1 MFGTSQLH
9 PLAPSSPLL
18 GSVCVPRLSDG
29 LTEHTCLRHVF
40 LIKSLIGYLCSLE
53 EAGTE
58 HAEQVEKQQ
67 QRLKPGNILWG
78 IRAIA

>member
-1 MFGTSQLH
+1 MLGISHIQ
-9 PLAPSSPLL
+9 PLL
-18 GSVCVPRLSDG
+18 FNSVCIPRLSDR
-29 LTEHTCLRHVF
+29 LTEHTCLQHVF

-58 HAEQVEKQQ
+58 HAEHVENLQ
-67 QRLKPGNILWG
+67 QRLKPKNILWG